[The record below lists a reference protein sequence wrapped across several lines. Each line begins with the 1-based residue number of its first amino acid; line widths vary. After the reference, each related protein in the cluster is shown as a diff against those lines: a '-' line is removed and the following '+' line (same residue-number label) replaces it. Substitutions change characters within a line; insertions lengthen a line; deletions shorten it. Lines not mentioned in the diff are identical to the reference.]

1 MPRLPK
7 RLGHAA
13 EAPVTEHLEELRA
26 RLFVVV
32 AALTAGTTV
41 GYVVHVRVLHML
53 IRTLPPGHR
62 HLITLGVAEPFTTSL
77 KISFVVGLF
86 LALPI
91 VLWQMWAFFAPAFGP
106 RVDRSITVLF
116 LCAGALMVAGAAF
129 GERVALPAALRFLM
143 SFDGSVY
150 DVQLRAGEFIS
161 FALLVLAACGVVFEL
176 PIAVLGLVRIGALTS
191 AKLRRN
197 RRVGYMIVCVIGV
210 ALPGV
215 DPFTTIIET
224 IPLAVL
230 FEASIWLSVAFERR
244 WRPVVALK
252 TRTAA

>member
-1 MPRLPK
+1 
-7 RLGHAA
+7 
-13 EAPVTEHLEELRA
+13 
-26 RLFVVV
+26 
-32 AALTAGTTV
+32 
-41 GYVVHVRVLHML
+41 ML
-53 IRTLPPGHR
+53 IGTLPPGHR

-77 KISFVVGLF
+77 KVSFVAGFF

-91 VLWQMWAFFAPAFGP
+91 VLWQMWAFFAPALGP
-106 RVDRSITVLF
+106 RVDRGIAMLVAA
-116 LCAGALMVAGAAF
+116 AGGLMVVGAFF
-129 GERVALPAALRFLM
+129 GERVALPAALRFLT
-143 SFDGSVY
+143 SFDSSVY

-176 PIAVLGLVRIGALTS
+176 PIAVLGLVRVGALTS

-197 RRVGYMIVCVIGV
+197 RRIGYMIVCVIGV

-215 DPFTTIIET
+215 DPFTTIVET

-230 FEASIWLSVAFERR
+230 FEASIWLAVVFERR
-244 WRPVVALK
+244 WRPVVGLE

>member
-1 MPRLPK
+1 MARLPK
-7 RLGHAA
+7 RFDHTA
-13 EAPVTEHLEELRA
+13 EAPVTEHLEELRT

-32 AALTAGTTV
+32 AAVIGGSAV
-41 GYVVHVRVLHML
+41 GYVLHVRILHML
-53 IRTLPPGHR
+53 IGTLPPGHR

-77 KISFVVGLF
+77 KVSFVAGVF

-106 RVDRSITVLF
+106 RVDRSITMLVV
-116 LCAGALMVAGAAF
+116 CAGGLMVAGATF
-129 GERVALPAALRFLM
+129 GERVALPAALRFLT

-176 PIAVLGLVRIGALTS
+176 PVAVLGLVRVGALS
-191 AKLRRN
+191 SSKLRRN
-197 RRVGYMIVCVIGV
+197 RRVGYLVVCVIGV

-230 FEASIWLSVAFERR
+230 FEASIWLSVLFERR
-244 WRPVVALK
+244 WQL
-252 TRTAA
+252 AAAAPAA